1 MAAALT
7 LDLRDFLLRARVL
20 KLYRQALRTI
30 RRAPVDARVRLGVL
44 LSVVSPVIVHFL
56 LAAAELRDIIRQEIE
71 INRNCNDKQKIR
83 FLISDGLQ
91 RLKGLD
97 ETLDMQGR
105 G

>member
-1 MAAALT
+1 MAVGLP

-20 KLYRQALRTI
+20 RLYRQALRTI
-30 RRAPVDARVRLGVL
+30 RRAPVDSR
-44 LSVVSPVIVHFL
+44 
-56 LAAAELRDIIRQEIE
+56 AELRDIIRQELE
-71 INRNCNDKQKIR
+71 TNRNCNDKQKIR

-105 G
+105 RG

>member
-1 MAAALT
+1 MS
-7 LDLRDFLLRARVL
+7 LDLRDFILRARVL
-20 KLYRQALRTI
+20 KLYRQALRII
-30 RRAPVDARVRLGVL
+30 RRAPVDSR
-44 LSVVSPVIVHFL
+44 
-56 LAAAELRDIIRQEIE
+56 AELRDIIRQEIE
-71 INRNCNDKQKIR
+71 MNRNCNDKQKIR